1 MEESTGRMVKC
12 QMNLFENFRN
22 KLLVTSK
29 PSLAP
34 EEVEHLEAALQ
45 DVFVPV
51 TPRRDFVE
59 RLNRQLI
66 TSGHLPRKQP
76 VTISDQEQKTR
87 ETLLIGAATL
97 LGAAAIFA
105 AGFRVALTLLG
116 AVGILVQWLHRK
128 STDKQTPVQ
137 PAV

>member
-1 MEESTGRMVKC
+1 
-12 QMNLFENFRN
+12 MNLFEKLRN
-22 KLLVTSK
+22 RLSVVST

-51 TPRRDFVE
+51 TPRKDFVE

-66 TSGHLPRKQP
+66 TSGSLARKQSAI
-76 VTISDQEQKTR
+76 ISNQEQKTR

-105 AGFRVALTLLG
+105 AGFRVALALLG
-116 AVGILVQWLHRK
+116 AAGILVQWLNRK
-128 STDKQTPVQ
+128 SDDKQTPMQ
-137 PAV
+137 RAV

>member
-1 MEESTGRMVKC
+1 
-12 QMNLFENFRN
+12 MNLFEKLRN
-22 KLLVTSK
+22 RLSVVST

-51 TPRRDFVE
+51 TPRKDFVE

-66 TSGHLPRKQP
+66 TSGSLARKQSAI
-76 VTISDQEQKTR
+76 ISNQEQKTR

-105 AGFRVALTLLG
+105 AGFRVALALLG
-116 AVGILVQWLHRK
+116 AVGILVQWLNRK
-128 STDKQTPVQ
+128 SDDKQTPMQ
-137 PAV
+137 RAV